1 MNLKYKALA
10 TLLLGLLVVPVV
22 LNAQENH
29 NIKSYVAERVVGKA
43 PVIDGKLNDK
53 AWSEAKWGDGFYQFQ
68 PYNGKKA
75 TQKTDFKILY
85 DNNNLYVAIRCYDSE
100 PNKIVRRL
108 TRRDHIDGDW
118 AGIAIDSHF
127 DKRSAYGFF
136 VSEAG
141 VKFDG
146 KFTNDNGNSDNS
158 WNPIWYVKTSKDS
171 KGWVAEMRIPLSQLR
186 FAKEP
191 SMTWGLELVRYIFRN
206 QEKDFWQPIY
216 QDASG
221 FVSQF
226 GLLTGI
232 HNLKPKKEVFLTPY
246 VMSKLT
252 TGPVTAGDPFSKARA
267 ASVSAG
273 LDGTIAVTN
282 DLTMNF
288 TINPDFGEVNA
299 DPAQVNLSAFETYFS
314 ELRPFF
320 VEGSNIFNFPVI
332 AGNDNSRENLFYSRR
347 IGRTPQYAPDLADSE
362 YIKSPGVTRI
372 LGACKLSG
380 KTDKG
385 WSVGIMD
392 ALGNREVAKIDSVG
406 KKYNVAVEPLTN
418 YFNARLQKQFN
429 NGNTYL
435 GGMVTATNRSIHD
448 TSLLFLPNA
457 AYTMGVDFRNY
468 WKNRVYEFSAKV
480 LASSVTGGT
489 TAITDLQ
496 QSSQRYF
503 QRPGDSR
510 KVDSSLRVLQGT
522 SASIDFRKI
531 GQGHWRYGIMGYMI
545 SPGLEINDQGYLR
558 HADDIE
564 ESTWLQYN
572 IWEPV
577 GIFNNLYFSAS
588 NWVSWNFAGQETNSG
603 ESLNSWGQF
612 KNYWHA
618 SVDVQHQ
625 GYNLQWSELRGGP
638 ALLFPGHWSYHIH
651 LSTDSRKKLFFS
663 TYFGRS
669 VYDQDMGSAT
679 HMNLG
684 INYQPLDF
692 LKFSFGPNLYQSHQG
707 AIYVGDEQVNNKD
720 LYIVSSIYQKQVS
733 ANIRVNLSFTP
744 DLSLE
749 YWGQPFLF
757 SADYYGYKEVTNPDQ
772 KNFESQF
779 YLYSQNQI
787 AYDAGNNQYL
797 IKDPANPGS
806 TITLDN
812 PDFSVAE
819 FRSNMVLRWEFVPGS
834 TLYLVWSQSNSNSTS
849 QGIFNFKENL
859 TTLADTKPTNVF
871 LVKFSYQFKI

>member
-1 MNLKYKALA
+1 MNLKYKFLGVLFVGLVMVPF
-10 TLLLGLLVVPVV
+10 LLK
-22 LNAQENH
+22 AQETEQ
-29 NIKSYVAERVVGKA
+29 IKSYIAKRVVGKS

-53 AWSEAKWGDGFYQFQ
+53 TWSEVKWGDNFYQFQ

-75 TQKTDFKILY
+75 TQKTAFKILY
-85 DNNNLYVAIRCYDSE
+85 DDNNLYVAIRCYDSE
-100 PNKIVRRL
+100 PNKIERRL

-127 DKRSAYGFF
+127 DRRSAYGFF

-146 KFTNDNGNSDNS
+146 KFSNDNGQSDNS

-191 SMTWGLELVRYIFRN
+191 KMTWGLELVRYIFRD
-206 QEKDFWQPIY
+206 QEKDFWQPIS
-216 QDASG
+216 QEASG
-221 FVSQF
+221 FISQF
-226 GLLTGI
+226 GLLKGI
-232 HNLKPKKEVFLTPY
+232 NNIKPKREVFLTPY

-252 TGPVTAGDPFSKARA
+252 TATKVVGDPFSR
-267 ASVSAG
+267 VRTGTLDAG

-288 TINPDFGEVNA
+288 TINPDFGQVNA
-299 DPAQVNLSAFETYFS
+299 DPSQVNLSAFETYFT

-320 VEGSNIFNFPVI
+320 VEGSNIFNFPAI
-332 AGNDNSRENLFYSRR
+332 AGKNNSAENLFYSRR
-347 IGRTPQYAPDLADSE
+347 LGRTPQYSPDLVDSE
-362 YIKSPGVTRI
+362 YIKSPDLTRI

-392 ALGNREVAKIDSVG
+392 AVGNRETASIDSLG
-406 KKYNVAVEPLTN
+406 KRYNIAVEPLTN
-418 YFNARLQKQFN
+418 YFNTRVQKDFN
-429 NGNTYL
+429 NGNSYL

-448 TSLLFLPNA
+448 TSLLFLPTA
-457 AYTMGVDFRNY
+457 AYTMGIDFRNY
-468 WKNRVYEFSAKV
+468 WKNHVYQLSAKV
-480 LASSVTGGT
+480 LASSVSGGT

-496 QSSQRYF
+496 ESSRRYY

-510 KVDSSLRVLQGT
+510 RVDSALRVLQGT

-531 GQGHWRYGIMGYMI
+531 GLGHWRFGIMGYME

-564 ESTWLQYN
+564 VSSWLQYN
-572 IWEPV
+572 IWEPF
-577 GIFNNLYFSAS
+577 GIFNNLYFSGS
-588 NWVSWNFAGQETNSG
+588 NWSSWNFAGQQTNSG
-603 ESLNSWGQF
+603 ENFSTWGQF

-625 GYNLQWSELRGGP
+625 GYDFRWSELRGGP
-638 ALLFPGHWSYHIH
+638 AIIFPGHWSYHIH
-651 LSTDSRKKLFFS
+651 LSTDSRKKLSFS
-663 TYFGRS
+663 SYFGRS
-669 VYDQDMGSAT
+669 VYDQNIGSAL
-679 HMNLG
+679 HMYLE

-692 LKFSFGPNLYQSHQG
+692 LRLSLTPNLYQSSEG
-707 AIYVGDEQVNNKD
+707 IIYVDNEQVNNKD
-720 LYIVSSIYQKQVS
+720 LYIVSNISQKQVS

-744 DLSLE
+744 DLSFE

-757 SADYYGYKEVTNPDQ
+757 SANYYGFKRVTNPGQ
-772 KNFESQF
+772 KNFTSQF
-779 YLYSQNQI
+779 YNYTGNQI
-787 AYDAGNNQYL
+787 EYDTGNNQYL
-797 IKDPANPGS
+797 IRDPENPGS

-812 PDFSVAE
+812 PDFSVVE

-834 TLYLVWSQSNSNSTS
+834 SLYLVWSQSNSNSTS
-849 QGIFNFKENL
+849 EGIFNLRDNL
-859 TTLADTKPTNVF
+859 TSLVDTKPTNIF
-871 LVKFSYQFKI
+871 LVKFSYQIKI